1 MLLTNEGGLN
11 TGKPRK
17 QETLIRN
24 LANIFFLLYCF
35 QRQSGLI
42 VFRQ

>member
-24 LANIFFLLYCF
+24 LANIFFCCTGPTLP
-35 QRQSGLI
+35 
-42 VFRQ
+42 VFNVNQVL